1 MMLLQARRVQCRS
14 RRRFHLRNSKRFFL
28 SVFHVDWWC
37 HVQFTRIQPARAS
50 CVPSS
55 SSSCCRRLGR
65 TPRVRGAPLS
75 WPPVVSRASRE
86 RGQRVMDEKKRNGAR
101 LGKRRSR
108 YGVSPETSGGLRTL
122 AALRAAFFSCFSL
135 SMAAMISIWVGGLFS
150 RFCAFPLLRIPW
162 PNSTPCCGEKR
173 WGGLR
178 CVSFSEMTGCR
189 GTVETRGE
197 ARDATVETGSN
208 RP

>member
-1 MMLLQARRVQCRS
+1 M
-14 RRRFHLRNSKRFFL
+14 
-28 SVFHVDWWC
+28 
-37 HVQFTRIQPARAS
+37 
-50 CVPSS
+50 
-55 SSSCCRRLGR
+55 
-65 TPRVRGAPLS
+65 
-75 WPPVVSRASRE
+75 
-86 RGQRVMDEKKRNGAR
+86 
-101 LGKRRSR
+101 
-108 YGVSPETSGGLRTL
+108 